1 MNINTKET
9 YSEVYEILNLLGNDY
24 ITKLPKSLYAM
35 IQEKRDINYN
45 PKYDLTIPL
54 NKQDVR
60 KNTISIIA
68 LLHFNY
74 WCINEE
80 ERNNLRKLFSDNEI
94 KYQEETRK
102 KYNPDNIF
110 KVKEHKIEDIQKEEN
125 TALIEYKET
134 IFKKIINKIKR
145 LFKR

>member
-54 NKQDVR
+54 
-60 KNTISIIA
+60 
-68 LLHFNY
+68 
-74 WCINEE
+74 
-80 ERNNLRKLFSDNEI
+80 
-94 KYQEETRK
+94 
-102 KYNPDNIF
+102 
-110 KVKEHKIEDIQKEEN
+110 
-125 TALIEYKET
+125 
-134 IFKKIINKIKR
+134 INKMLEKIQYQ
-145 LFKR
+145 

>member
-24 ITKLPKSLYAM
+24 ITKLPKSLYVM

-80 ERNNLRKLFSDNEI
+80 EKNNLRKLFSDNEI
-94 KYQEETRK
+94 KYQEEARN

-110 KVKEHKIEDIQKEEN
+110 KVKENKIEKIQNEEN